1 MSSIKKL
8 ASETMWYGGSTIAAR
23 FLNYLLTPFLTYN
36 LADRSDYGKIG
47 LIYSLIPIFNVL
59 FTYGFETAY
68 FRFAGNK
75 EGNKNIYSTAAISL
89 FFSTLLF
96 TGVLWANQHLLG
108 QSIGLEAF
116 PTIIKLMILII
127 AVDTLAAIPF
137 ARLRQDGRPVKYAA
151 AKIVGIIANI
161 ILTWFFIK
169 YCPDNYA
176 TKKWIASVYDP
187 SINAVTYV
195 VFANL
200 IQSIITLL
208 FLFREILQIR
218 FAFNAT
224 LWKQMMLYA
233 LPLIL
238 VGMGGVINDTMN
250 RIMLRWWL
258 PGTEAFRESQV
269 GVFNACA
276 KLAILITLFVQAFKM
291 SAEPFFFK
299 QAEAGNPQRIYA
311 RIMKFFVIILSVMF
325 LVVSLFI
332 PLWKYFIGP
341 KYWEGLGVVPVLLM
355 ANIFLGIY
363 YNLTVWYKL
372 SNKTIYGAWITLFGS
387 AISVLINYIFI
398 PRFGLIACAWGTFAA
413 YGSMLLLSNYFGQKY
428 YRIPYAWKKLTA
440 YLVIVTVIF
449 FIHKSITHFYSNKYF
464 SFAIATLLLFIYC
477 RFLALVEH
485 KEFAKLPV
493 VGKYFIQKNSAA
505 SA

>member
-1 MSSIKKL
+1 
-8 ASETMWYGGSTIAAR
+8 MWYGGSTIAAR

-36 LADRSDYGKIG
+36 LAERSDYGKIG

-75 EGNKNIYSTAAISL
+75 ENKNIYSTAAISL

-96 TGVLWANQHLLG
+96 TAVLWLNQHLLG
-108 QSIGLEAF
+108 QSIGLEEF
-116 PTIIKLMILII
+116 PDIIKIMILII

-137 ARLRQDGRPVKYAA
+137 ARLRQDGRPIKYAA

-161 ILTWFFIK
+161 IITYFFIK
-169 YCPDNYA
+169 YCPDNY
-176 TKKWIASVYDP
+176 KSQKWISSVYDP

-200 IQSIITLL
+200 IQSVITLL

-218 FAFNAT
+218 FAFNTT
-224 LWKQMMLYA
+224 LWKQMMLFA

-258 PGTEAFRESQV
+258 PGTEAYRESQI
-269 GVFNACA
+269 GIFSACA

-299 QAEAGNPQRIYA
+299 QAEAGNPQKVYA
-311 RIMKFFVIILSVMF
+311 RIMKFFIIILSVMF

-341 KYWEGLGVVPVLLM
+341 KYWEGLGVVPILLM

-372 SNKTIYGAWITLFGS
+372 SNKTIYGAYITLIGS

-398 PRFGLIACAWGTFAA
+398 PRFGLLACAWGTFAA
-413 YGSMLLLSNYFGQKY
+413 YGSMLVLSNYFGQKY
-428 YRIPYAWKKLTA
+428 YRVPYAWKKLIA
-440 YLVIVTVIF
+440 YLVIVTVLF
-449 FIHKSITHFYSNKYF
+449 LIHKGATTFYANIYF
-464 SFAIATLLLFIYC
+464 NFSLAILLLFIYC
-477 RFLALVEH
+477 KFLALVEQ
-485 KEFAKLPV
+485 KEFARLPF
-493 VGKYFIQKNSAA
+493 VGKYFAQKKLSTGA
-505 SA
+505 

>member
-1 MSSIKKL
+1 M
-8 ASETMWYGGSTIAAR
+8 AGETLWYGGSTIAAR

-36 LADRSDYGKIG
+36 LAERSDYGKIG

-75 EGNKNIYSTAAISL
+75 DGNKNLYSTAAFSL
-89 FFSTLLF
+89 FFSTILF
-96 TGVLWANQHLLG
+96 TGVLWLNQHLLG
-108 QSIGLEAF
+108 QSIGLEEF
-116 PTIIKLMILII
+116 PDIIKIMILII

-137 ARLRQDGRPVKYAA
+137 ARLRQEGRPIKYAA
-151 AKIVGIIANI
+151 AKIVGIVANI
-161 ILTWFFIK
+161 ILTYFFIK
-169 YCPDNYA
+169 YCPDNYK
-176 TKKWIASVYDP
+176 TQKWISSVYDP
-187 SINAVTYV
+187 TINAVTYV

-200 IQSIITLL
+200 IQSVITLL
-208 FLFREILQIR
+208 FLFKEIFQIR
-218 FAFNAT
+218 FAFNTT

-258 PGTEAFRESQV
+258 PGTEEFRESQV
-269 GVFNACA
+269 GIFSACA

-299 QAEAGNPQRIYA
+299 QAEAGNPQRVYA
-311 RIMKFFVIILSVMF
+311 RIMKFFIIILSIMF

-341 KYWEGLGVVPVLLM
+341 NYWEGLGVVPILLM

-372 SNKTIYGAWITLFGS
+372 SNKTIYGAYITLIGS
-387 AISVLINYIFI
+387 AFSVLINYIFI
-398 PRFGLIACAWGTFAA
+398 PHFGLLACAWGTFAA
-413 YGSMLLLSNYFGQKY
+413 YGSMLILSNYFGQKY

-440 YLVIVTVIF
+440 YLSIVTVIF
-449 FIHKSITHFYSNKYF
+449 LIHKAATYFYNNIYF
-464 SFAIATLLLFIYC
+464 SFGLAAVLLFLYC
-477 RFLALVEH
+477 RFLALVEK
-485 KEFAKLPV
+485 KEFARLPF
-493 VGKYFIQKNSAA
+493 VGKYFVQKNISPSA
-505 SA
+505 